1 MRFLELSNFECL
13 PGKAGG
19 SPGGTRCSRYCI
31 LTENNM
37 DLKLKDRKAI
47 VTGATRGIGLRIA
60 RQLADEGVH
69 LGICARTAPAVEE
82 TVAELKKKGI
92 DVVGDVIDVTDAE
105 SYPAWIKSAA
115 ERLGG
120 LDIFVSNVSAG
131 PTEAGETGWRNLF
144 EADILGAVR
153 GCEASL
159 PFLRKSD
166 AGSIVLIA
174 SISGVMAKA
183 LQAPG
188 IHAYG
193 ACKAALIAYGAQISK
208 DLAKEGIRVN
218 MVSPGAIYFEGGPW
232 DFVKQNAPDVYEDA
246 VAHSVIGRLGTP
258 EEVAS
263 TVVFLASPV
272 SSFTTSQN
280 LHVDGGFMQHVAF

>member
-1 MRFLELSNFECL
+1 
-13 PGKAGG
+13 
-19 SPGGTRCSRYCI
+19 
-31 LTENNM
+31 M
-37 DLKLKDRKAI
+37 DLKLKGRKAI

-60 RQLADEGVH
+60 RQLADEGVN
-69 LGICARTAPAVEE
+69 LGICARTQSMVEK
-82 TVAELKKKGI
+82 TVTELQKKGVN
-92 DVVGDVIDVTDAE
+92 VVGDAVDVMDHH
-105 SYPAWIKSAA
+105 SYPTWIHSAA
-115 ERLGG
+115 EQLGG

-131 PTEAGETGWRNLF
+131 PSESGEAGWRNMF

-153 GCEASL
+153 GCEAAL

-166 AGSIVLIA
+166 AASIVLIA

-183 LQAPG
+183 LKAPG

-193 ACKAALIAYGAQISK
+193 SCKAALIAYGAQISK

-218 MVSPGAIYFEGGPW
+218 SVSPGAIYFEGGPW
-232 DFVKQNAPDVYEDA
+232 DFIKQKAPDVYQDA
-246 VAHSVIGRLGTP
+246 IEQTVIGRLGTP

-280 LHVDGGFMQHVAF
+280 LHVDGGYMQHVAF

>member
-1 MRFLELSNFECL
+1 
-13 PGKAGG
+13 
-19 SPGGTRCSRYCI
+19 
-31 LTENNM
+31 M
-37 DLKLKDRKAI
+37 DLKLTDRKAI

-69 LGICARTAPAVEE
+69 LGICSRTAAAVEE
-82 TVAELKKKGI
+82 TVGELKNKGVN
-92 DVVGDVIDVTDAE
+92 VVGDAIDVSNAD
-105 SYPAWIKSAA
+105 SYPAWIASAA

-120 LDIFVSNVSAG
+120 LDVFVSNVSAG
-131 PTEAGETGWRNLF
+131 PTEAGEKGWRDLF

-153 GCEASL
+153 GCEAAL
-159 PFLRKSD
+159 PYLRQSD
-166 AGSIVLIA
+166 SASIVLIA

-183 LQAPG
+183 LKAPG

-193 ACKAALIAYGAQISK
+193 SCKAAVIAYGAQISK
-208 DLAKEGIRVN
+208 ELAKEQIRVN
-218 MVSPGAIYFEGGPW
+218 MVSPGAIYFDGGPW
-232 DFVKQNAPDVYEDA
+232 DFIKQKAPAVYQDA
-246 VAHSVIGRLGTP
+246 IDETAMGRLGTP

-280 LHVDGGFMQHVAF
+280 LHVDGGYMQHVAF

>member
-1 MRFLELSNFECL
+1 
-13 PGKAGG
+13 
-19 SPGGTRCSRYCI
+19 
-31 LTENNM
+31 M
-37 DLKLKDRKAI
+37 DLKLKDKKAI

-69 LGICARTAPAVEE
+69 LGICSRTASAVAE
-82 TVAELKKKGI
+82 TVSELQEKGV
-92 DVVGDVIDVTDAE
+92 DVVGDAVDVADADG
-105 SYPAWIKSAA
+105 YPAWIASAA
-115 ERLGG
+115 DRLGG

-131 PTEAGETGWRNLF
+131 PTEAGEKGWHNLF

-153 GCEASL
+153 GCEAAL
-159 PFLRKSD
+159 PYLRKSD

-183 LQAPG
+183 LKAPG

-193 ACKAALIAYGAQISK
+193 SCKAALIAYGAQISK
-208 DLAKEGIRVN
+208 ELAKENIRVN

-232 DFVKQNAPDVYEDA
+232 DFIKQKAPAVYQAA
-246 VAHSVIGRLGTP
+246 VDETAMGRLGTP

-263 TVVFLASPV
+263 TVAFLASPV

-280 LHVDGGFMQHVAF
+280 LHVDGGYMQHVAF

>member
-1 MRFLELSNFECL
+1 
-13 PGKAGG
+13 
-19 SPGGTRCSRYCI
+19 
-31 LTENNM
+31 M

-60 RQLADEGVH
+60 RQLADEGTH
-69 LGICARTAPAVEE
+69 LGICARTASAVEE
-82 TVAELKKKGI
+82 TVAELKKKGVN
-92 DVVGDVIDVTDAE
+92 VVGSAVDVSDADA
-105 SYPAWIKSAA
+105 YPKWIHSAA
-115 ERLGG
+115 EELGG
-120 LDIFVSNVSAG
+120 LDVFVSNVSAG
-131 PTEAGETGWRNLF
+131 PSIAGEEGWRNLL
-144 EADILGAVR
+144 ESDLLAAVR
-153 GCEASL
+153 GCEAAL

-166 AGSIVLIA
+166 AASIVLIA
-174 SISGVMAKA
+174 SISGVMAKP

-193 ACKAALIAYGAQISK
+193 SCKAALIAYGAQISK
-208 DLAKEGIRVN
+208 DLGKDGIRVN

-232 DFVKQNAPDVYEDA
+232 DFIKQNAPDAYEDA
-246 VAHSVIGRLGTP
+246 VQHTVIGRLGTP

-272 SSFTTSQN
+272 SSYTTSQN